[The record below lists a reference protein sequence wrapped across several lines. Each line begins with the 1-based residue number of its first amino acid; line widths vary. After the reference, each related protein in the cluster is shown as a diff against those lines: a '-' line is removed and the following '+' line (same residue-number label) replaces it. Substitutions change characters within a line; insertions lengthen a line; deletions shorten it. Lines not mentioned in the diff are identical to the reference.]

1 MGIQI
6 NGNTNNINAGIGS
19 LSIEDINELDI
30 AGVATASNFKTGSS
44 NLHSTGLTVGNNF
57 LHSTGIN
64 VGTGATIHVPASNV
78 LTLGTN
84 NSERLRINSS
94 GDVKVTSGYLEV
106 QGGGLAFLTNSST
119 IQTGSSSYM
128 LGIQGGATNMGGRI
142 ELRGGSDTG
151 DIRMFAQGA
160 TSTQAERL
168 RIDSIGRVMIGTT
181 TAGESSA
188 DELTVANSGHA
199 GMTIRSGT
207 SSWGSF
213 FFSDGTSGGAQYDGA
228 IEYKHSDNYMR
239 FRTAQTERFRIG
251 SSGQLGIAGANYG
264 SSGQVL
270 TSQGSGSA
278 PQWATPSSGGVT
290 VSGNSNNRITTGD
303 GTNLVAEPHLQFN
316 PDSSGDGILSVTAPE
331 GGDSR
336 IQLNADENDDLFDRW
351 ELQSAA
357 DNHFYVNQ
365 MSAGGAYTPY
375 LKFHSERGN
384 MEPIY
389 DPLGLH
395 GGGVVIAMAN
405 TNSGNQ
411 SDSPNF
417 KVDFTVPSAD
427 INTIKRNGARQGFNF
442 GAGNETGS
450 YISPHGASGILI
462 ASCFGNY
469 YWGFATK
476 IYHISIYGSYGNNN
490 NRAVSLNQLHSYSG
504 AGHGA
509 SNAHISLSVQSIPN
523 NQKYTPK
530 LRATFGGDYWSSN
543 FLVVTYVGS
552 GVASYANLRSLS
564 HINSEI
570 TGQDT
575 AWK

>member
-1 MGIQI
+1 MTVIRPNSISGVTSITAHTQSI
-6 NGNTNNINAGIGS
+6 EFYKSDGTLSGANLDGVNINTAGI
-19 LSIEDINELDI
+19 L
-30 AGVATASNFKTGSS
+30 TAANFKTGSS

-64 VGTGATIHVPASNV
+64 VGTGATIHVPATNV

-84 NSERLRINSS
+84 SNERLRIRDDGNIGINNAGDAIWKLKLAVPDNSS
-94 GDVKVTSGYLEV
+94 YQTAFNVTNN
-106 QGGGLAFLTNSST
+106 TNSDFNVVIKSNLT
-119 IQTGSSSYM
+119 
-128 LGIQGGATNMGGRI
+128 A
-142 ELRGGSDTG
+142 
-151 DIRMFAQGA
+151 
-160 TSTQAERL
+160 
-168 RIDSIGRVMIGTT
+168 IG
-181 TAGESSA
+181 
-188 DELTVANSGHA
+188 
-199 GMTIRSGT
+199 SGT
-207 SSWGSF
+207 NTPLALFTNGN
-213 FFSDGTSGGAQYDGA
+213 A
-228 IEYKHSDNYMR
+228 N
-239 FRTAQTERFRIG
+239 ERFRIG

-278 PQWATPSSGGVT
+278 PQWATPSSGVT

-303 GTNLVAEPHLQFN
+303 GTNLVAEPHLTFN
-316 PDSSGDGILSVTAPE
+316 PDSSGDGILAVTAPE

-336 IQLNADENDDLFDRW
+336 IQLNADENDDLYDRW

-365 MSAGGAYTPY
+365 MSGGGAYEPL
-375 LKFHSERGN
+375 LKFHSQRGN

-427 INTIKRNGARQGFNF
+427 INQIKRNGAREGFNV

-450 YISPHGASGILI
+450 YISPHGASGMLI

-476 IYHISIYGSYGNNN
+476 IYHISIYGSYGNNSD
-490 NRAVSLNQLHSYSG
+490 RAVSLNQLHSYSA
-504 AGHGA
+504 AGHGS
-509 SNAHISLSVQSIPN
+509 SNAHISLSVQSAGN
-523 NQKYTPK
+523 NGKYTPK

>member
-1 MGIQI
+1 MAITISGENNNDRILASDGVIDQLSGFNVVGVMTATSFTGDLTGDVTGNLTGNVTGNINNTTLLLQTGGTERVRIDSSGHVAIGTNSPNSALPLTIAGQYPGIQFKD
-6 NGNTNNINAGIGS
+6 NQGTTDFNINA
-19 LSIEDINELDI
+19 D
-30 AGVATASNFKTGSS
+30 SS
-44 NLHSTGLTVGNNF
+44 AF
-57 LHSTGIN
+57 
-64 VGTGATIHVPASNV
+64 
-78 LTLGTN
+78 
-84 NSERLRINSS
+84 RIQS
-94 GDVKVTSGYLEV
+94 G
-106 QGGGLAFLTNSST
+106 
-119 IQTGSSSYM
+119 
-128 LGIQGGATNMGGRI
+128 
-142 ELRGGSDTG
+142 
-151 DIRMFAQGA
+151 
-160 TSTQAERL
+160 
-168 RIDSIGRVMIGTT
+168 
-181 TAGESSA
+181 TAG
-188 DELTVANSGHA
+188 A
-199 GMTIRSGT
+199 GPS
-207 SSWGSF
+207 
-213 FFSDGTSGGAQYDGA
+213 
-228 IEYKHSDNYMR
+228 EK
-239 FRTAQTERFRIG
+239 FRIG
-251 SSGQLGIAGANYG
+251 SSGQIGLGGANYG

-278 PQWATPSSGGVT
+278 PQWATPSSGVT

-303 GTNLVAEPHLQFN
+303 GTNLVAEPHLTFN
-316 PDSSGDGILSVTAPE
+316 PDSSGDGILAVTAPE

-336 IQLNADENDDLFDRW
+336 IQLNADENDDLYDRW

-365 MSAGGAYTPY
+365 MSGGGAYAPRV
-375 LKFHSERGN
+375 KFHSQRGN
-384 MEPIY
+384 MEQIY

-427 INTIKRNGARQGFNF
+427 INQIKRNGAREGFNV

-462 ASCFGNY
+462 ASNFGNY

-476 IYHISIYGSYGNNN
+476 IYHISIYGSYGNNTD
-490 NRAVSLNQLHSYSG
+490 RAVSLNQLHSYSA
-504 AGHGA
+504 AGHGS
-509 SNAHISLSVQSIPN
+509 SNAHISLSVQSAGN
-523 NQKYTPK
+523 NGKYTPK

>member
-1 MGIQI
+1 MTVIRPNSVSGITSITAQANEINVFRSNGLLAGLNLNGVNFNTTAGISTLAALKVTGNLDVEGVLTYQDVTNVDSVGVITARSGIRIGATGANTLI
-6 NGNTNNINAGIGS
+6 NGNTSGIG
-19 LSIEDINELDI
+19 INETNPSRRLDVSGDI
-30 AGVATASNFKTGSS
+30 LGSAFMLKNNTSASPSIQAQMFRPVNNTLAFATN
-44 NLHSTGLTVGNNF
+44 GNN
-57 LHSTGIN
+57 
-64 VGTGATIHVPASNV
+64 
-78 LTLGTN
+78 
-84 NSERLRINSS
+84 ERLRI
-94 GDVKVTSGYLEV
+94 
-106 QGGGLAFLTNSST
+106 
-119 IQTGSSSYM
+119 
-128 LGIQGGATNMGGRI
+128 
-142 ELRGGSDTG
+142 
-151 DIRMFAQGA
+151 
-160 TSTQAERL
+160 
-168 RIDSIGRVMIGTT
+168 
-181 TAGESSA
+181 GES
-188 DELTVANSGHA
+188 G
-199 GMTIRSGT
+199 
-207 SSWGSF
+207 
-213 FFSDGTSGGAQYDGA
+213 Q
-228 IEYKHSDNYMR
+228 
-239 FRTAQTERFRIG
+239 IG
-251 SSGQLGIAGANYG
+251 LGGANYG

-278 PQWATPSSGGVT
+278 PQWATPSSGVT

-303 GTNLVAEPHLQFN
+303 GTNLVAEPHLTFN
-316 PDSSGDGILSVTAPE
+316 PDSSGDGILAVTAPE

-336 IQLNADENDDLFDRW
+336 IQLNADENDDLYDRW

-365 MSAGGAYTPY
+365 MSGGGAYAPRV
-375 LKFHSERGN
+375 KFHSQRGN
-384 MEPIY
+384 MEQIY

-427 INTIKRNGARQGFNF
+427 INQIKRNGAREGFNV

-450 YISPHGASGILI
+450 YISPSGASGMLI

-476 IYHISIYGSYGNNN
+476 IYHISIYGSYGNNTD
-490 NRAVSLNQLHSYSG
+490 RAVSLNQLHSYSA
-504 AGHGA
+504 AGHGS
-509 SNAHISLSVQSIPN
+509 SNAHISLSVQSAGN
-523 NQKYTPK
+523 NGKYTPK

>member
-1 MGIQI
+1 MPVQIKGVGSISGLDQGIVV
-6 NGNTNNINAGIGS
+6 GI
-19 LSIEDINELDI
+19 
-30 AGVATASNFKTGSS
+30 ATATNFKTGSS

-57 LHSTGIN
+57 FHTTGIN
-64 VGTGATIHVPASNV
+64 VGTGATIHVPATNV

-84 NSERLRINSS
+84 DNERLRIASNGHVAIGTDSPNSA
-94 GDVKVTSGYLEV
+94 LP
-106 QGGGLAFLTNSST
+106 LT
-119 IQTGSSSYM
+119 IAGQYP
-128 LGIQGGATNMGGRI
+128 GIQFKDN
-142 ELRGGSDTG
+142 
-151 DIRMFAQGA
+151 Q
-160 TSTQAERL
+160 
-168 RIDSIGRVMIGTT
+168 GTT
-181 TAGESSA
+181 DFNINADSSAFRIQSGTAG
-188 DELTVANSGHA
+188 A
-199 GMTIRSGT
+199 GPS
-207 SSWGSF
+207 
-213 FFSDGTSGGAQYDGA
+213 
-228 IEYKHSDNYMR
+228 EK
-239 FRTAQTERFRIG
+239 FRIG
-251 SSGQLGIAGANYG
+251 SSGQIGLGGANYG

-278 PQWATPSSGGVT
+278 PQWATPSSGVT

-303 GTNLVAEPHLQFN
+303 GTNLVAEPHLTFN
-316 PDSSGDGILSVTAPE
+316 PDSSGDGILAVTAPE

-336 IQLNADENDDLFDRW
+336 IQLNADENDDLYDRW

-365 MSAGGAYTPY
+365 MSGGGAYAPRV
-375 LKFHSERGN
+375 KFHSQRGN
-384 MEPIY
+384 MEQIY

-427 INTIKRNGARQGFNF
+427 INQIKRNGAREGFNV

-450 YISPHGASGILI
+450 YISPSGASGMLI

-476 IYHISIYGSYGNNN
+476 IYHISIYGSYGNNTD
-490 NRAVSLNQLHSYSG
+490 RAVSLNQLHSYSA
-504 AGHGA
+504 AGHGS
-509 SNAHISLSVQSIPN
+509 SNAHISLSVQSAGN
-523 NQKYTPK
+523 NGKYTPK

>member
-1 MGIQI
+1 MAV
-6 NGNTNNINAGIGS
+6 NLTNNLNA
-19 LSIEDINELDI
+19 DINFFIKTNESLI
-30 AGVATASNFKTGSS
+30 APSTNTPLCLGAGGVEKS
-44 NLHSTGLTVGNNF
+44 
-57 LHSTGIN
+57 
-64 VGTGATIHVPASNV
+64 
-78 LTLGTN
+78 
-84 NSERLRINSS
+84 
-94 GDVKVTSGYLEV
+94 
-106 QGGGLAFLTNSST
+106 
-119 IQTGSSSYM
+119 
-128 LGIQGGATNMGGRI
+128 
-142 ELRGGSDTG
+142 
-151 DIRMFAQGA
+151 
-160 TSTQAERL
+160 
-168 RIDSIGRVMIGTT
+168 
-181 TAGESSA
+181 
-188 DELTVANSGHA
+188 
-199 GMTIRSGT
+199 
-207 SSWGSF
+207 
-213 FFSDGTSGGAQYDGA
+213 
-228 IEYKHSDNYMR
+228 
-239 FRTAQTERFRIG
+239 RIG

-278 PQWATPSSGGVT
+278 PQWATPSSGVS

-336 IQLNADENDDLFDRW
+336 IQLNADENDDMYDRW

-365 MSAGGAYTPY
+365 MSGGGAYDAK
-375 LKFHSERGN
+375 LKFHSQRGN

-405 TNSGNQ
+405 TNSGSS

-417 KVDFTVPSAD
+417 KVDFTVPSAN
-427 INTIKRNGARQGFNF
+427 INTIKRNGAREGFASS
-442 GAGNETGS
+442 GETGS
-450 YISPHGASGILI
+450 TINPHGASGILI

-476 IYHISIYGSYGNNN
+476 IYHISIYGSYGNNSD
-490 NRAVSLNQLHSYSG
+490 RAVSLNQLHSYSA

-509 SNAHISLSVQSIPN
+509 NSSHITLSVQSAGN
-523 NQKYTPK
+523 NGKYTPK

-543 FLVVTYVGS
+543 YLVVTYVGS